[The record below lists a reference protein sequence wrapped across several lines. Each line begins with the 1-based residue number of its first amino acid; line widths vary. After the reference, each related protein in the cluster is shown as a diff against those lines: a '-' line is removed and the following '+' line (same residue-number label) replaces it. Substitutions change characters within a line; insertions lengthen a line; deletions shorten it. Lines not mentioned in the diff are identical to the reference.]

1 MTSAA
6 AASRPVRVLHSPR
19 YFADIGEHVMP
30 MRKFALVREA
40 IERSGLPV
48 RLVEPEPV
56 SDEDLLRV
64 HTPEYLRAIATGE
77 PRALAESQKFPWS
90 PALAE
95 AVRFTTGGCVAATFA
110 ALEDGVAGNLASG
123 FHHAH
128 ADHGEGFCTFNGL
141 VVALERARAEG
152 RIRRAL
158 VVDMDLHYGNG
169 TASLLASRPWAFAL
183 SIYGNW
189 YKQNRAYRDVE
200 AERAPDT
207 ENSWS
212 VPVPGGS
219 GGAAYLEILARRLGP
234 AIDRAAPDLILY
246 QAGADPF
253 REDPYSP
260 LDLTHDDLRARDEIV
275 FRTALERRIP
285 IAWVLA
291 GGYTPDVS
299 RVVEVHL
306 GTFVAA
312 VRAREAAGVAGDLER

>member
-1 MTSAA
+1 MTAA
-6 AASRPVRVLHSPR
+6 APAAPSPIRVFHSPR
-19 YFADIGEHVMP
+19 YFADIGQHVMP

-40 IERSGLPV
+40 IERSGLPA
-48 RLVEPEPV
+48 RVEAPEPV

-64 HTPEYLRAIATGE
+64 HTPEYLQAIVTGE

-90 PALAE
+90 PELAG
-95 AVRFTTGGCVAATFA
+95 AVRFTNGGCIAATFA
-110 ALEDGVAGNLASG
+110 ALEDGIAGNLASG

-128 ADHGEGFCTFNGL
+128 AAHGEGFCTFNGL

-169 TASLLASRPWAFAL
+169 TASLLASRPWAFGL

-189 YKQNRAYRDVE
+189 YKQNLAYRDVE
-200 AERAPDT
+200 SERAPDT
-207 ENSWS
+207 DNSWS
-212 VPVPGGS
+212 VPVPNGS
-219 GGAAYLEILARRLGP
+219 GGAEYQGILERRLGP
-234 AIDRAAPDLILY
+234 AIDRAEPDVILY
-246 QAGADPF
+246 QAGADPY

-260 LDLTHDDLRARDEIV
+260 LDLTHDDLRARDDLV
-275 FRTALERRIP
+275 FRTALARGIP

-306 GTFVAA
+306 NTFVAA
-312 VRAREAAGVAGDLER
+312 VRAREARAEGQ